1 MKLPLSI
8 FIFIII
14 TGCGFK
20 IANFSNLE
28 NYNITN
34 VETKGESKI
43 NFIVKNLLLRSSN
56 NENVNNLSISINTV
70 LDKDIKE
77 KNIKNEITKY
87 QLIINSEIKLLNPKN
102 NNEISFRIKKSGT
115 FNVADQNSTT
125 RNNEKQL
132 ISMLSNE
139 LAKEIIKETNILLND
154 I

>member
-1 MKLPLSI
+1 MKLPVSI
-8 FIFIII
+8 LILLII
-14 TGCGFK
+14 TCCGFK
-20 IANFSNLE
+20 VVNYSTLK

-43 NFIVKNLLLRSSN
+43 NFIVKNLLLRNSK
-56 NENVNNLSISINTV
+56 NENVNNISMSIDTD
-70 LDKDIKE
+70 LDKNIKE
-77 KNIKNEITKY
+77 KNIRNEITKY
-87 QLIINSEIKLLNPKN
+87 QLTINSEVKLLNPTN
-102 NNEISFRIKKSGT
+102 NNEISFIIKKSGT
-115 FNVADQNSTT
+115 FTVADQNSTT

>member
-1 MKLPLSI
+1 MKLPVSI
-8 FIFIII
+8 LILLII

-20 IANFSNLE
+20 VVNYSTLK

-43 NFIVKNLLLRSSN
+43 NFIVKNLLLRNSK
-56 NENVNNLSISINTV
+56 NENVNNISMSIDTD
-70 LDKDIKE
+70 LDKNIKE
-77 KNIKNEITKY
+77 KNIRNEITKY
-87 QLIINSEIKLLNPKN
+87 QLTINSEVKLLNPTN
-102 NNEISFRIKKSGT
+102 NNEISFIIKKSGT